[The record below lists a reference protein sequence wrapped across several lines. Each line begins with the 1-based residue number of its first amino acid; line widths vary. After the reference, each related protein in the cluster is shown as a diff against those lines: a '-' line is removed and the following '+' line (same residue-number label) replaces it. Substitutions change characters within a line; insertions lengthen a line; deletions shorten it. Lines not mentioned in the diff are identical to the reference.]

1 MGLGELAGLI
11 QASITACHGV
21 RLSCKFGTASGR
33 RIGISYVRKEAIPA
47 TRDGLNKPGALRRI
61 AQCLPN
67 LVDGLVEPVVEV
79 YEGIRGPEPL
89 LQILARYDLADV
101 LDQHGQN
108 LKRLLLNSDL
118 QSVLSEFAGTEI
130 KLEDAK
136 AKTPRKM
143 MIF

>member
-1 MGLGELAGLI
+1 LGLGDLAGVI
-11 QASITACHGV
+11 QASMTACHGV

-33 RIGISYVRKEAIPA
+33 SIGISYVRKEAIAP

-61 AQCLPN
+61 AKCLPDF
-67 LVDGLVEPVVEV
+67 VDGLVEPVIEV

-89 LQILARYDLADV
+89 LQILAHYDLAGV
-101 LDQHGQN
+101 LDQHGQD

-118 QSVLSEFAGTEI
+118 QSMLSEFAGAEI